1 MSGDNKTTTTSS
13 SQPWE
18 GAQPTLKT
26 GLQDAQNLYSSGVVN
41 DAMQGYTGSTV
52 VPWSDQTTA
61 GMTAIQNQATDALAN
76 PGTTATGKP
85 LSFYSGL
92 YDTGGLSGAQ
102 QGVMDQLT
110 KTASGAELNQTSPAF
125 QSLLDQAANAA
136 RDQTNLSMSA
146 NGRYGSGAHYGALG
160 TAISNAELPYLVNN
174 YNTELQRQDAARTS
188 LANLGQQGISNLDM
202 ASTQIPTA
210 WTTSQT
216 PATDLMKV
224 GSMYED
230 LAGRTLSDN
239 QRLATQAQQ
248 APLNAVEWLNAIG
261 SGAGS
266 LGSSST
272 STSST
277 PGTNPFLQVLAG
289 GVGLNS
295 LLNNPLAGL
304 L

>member
-1 MSGDNKTTTTSS
+1 MSGSNTTTTQGSS
-13 SQPWE
+13 EPWKE
-18 GAQPTLKT
+18 AQPALKT
-26 GLQDAQNLYSSGVVN
+26 GLADAQNLYKSGVVN
-41 DAMQGYTGSTV
+41 NAMQGYTGSTV

-61 GMTAIQNQATDALAN
+61 GMDAIQGQAASALSDPN
-76 PGTTATGKP
+76 SATGKP

-92 YDTGGLSGAQ
+92 YDTGGLSDAQ
-102 QGVMDQLT
+102 RGVMDQLKT
-110 KTASGAELNQTSPAF
+110 TASGAELNQTSPAF
-125 QSLLDQAANAA
+125 QSLLDKAAQDA
-136 RDQTNLSMSA
+136 RIGTDLSVSA
-146 NGRYGSGAHYGALG
+146 NGRYGSGMHYGALG
-160 TAISNAELPYLVNN
+160 TAVSNAELPYLVNN
-174 YNTELQRQDAARTS
+174 YNTELGRMDTARGN

-202 ASTQIPTA
+202 ASSAMPGA
-210 WTTSQT
+210 WTTSQQ

-230 LAGRTLSDN
+230 LAGRTMSDQ

-248 APLNAVEWLNAIG
+248 APLNAVQWLNAIG

-266 LGSSST
+266 LGGSQSQT
-272 STSST
+272 QST

-295 LLNNPLAGL
+295 LLGNPLAGL